1 MAKSGKSVENI
12 QNNVLGQFEL
22 AKRQPAS
29 TFIADEVQRA
39 RELREKFEKNEQL
52 TNEQKYWKAKER
64 IDEATKINE
73 ARFKQIA
80 TNTANYHSLL
90 ESFYNLFGERT
101 DFSKLEL
108 ESLLDE
114 VDLKDTTLIEY
125 TSLHANNTI
134 VTITA
139 AKCTKKYL
147 QLKLHI
153 DYEKHIYVKAEDFET
168 TKNVERTYVQREDDV
183 KLKLEYG
190 NIIKFRQSATAQF
203 LELIEKYNID
213 NQKNSTLKQIDYKD
227 AWNFS
232 EI

>member
-1 MAKSGKSVENI
+1 MGKSVETI
-12 QNNVLGQFEL
+12 QNSVLGQFEL
-22 AKRQPAS
+22 AKRQQAS
-29 TFIADEVQRA
+29 TFIAEEVERA
-39 RELREKFEKNEQL
+39 KKLKAKFEKNEQL
-52 TNEQKYWKAKER
+52 TNAQKYWLAKER

-80 TNTANYHSLL
+80 SNTSNYHTLL

-101 DFSKLEL
+101 DFSKQEL
-108 ESLLDE
+108 ESLIDE
-114 VDLKDTTLIEY
+114 VDLKDNTLIEY
-125 TSLHANNTI
+125 TSIYANNTI

-147 QLKLHI
+147 QIKLHI
-153 DYEKHIYVKAEDFET
+153 DYEKQIFVKAEDFET
-168 TKNVERTYVQREDDV
+168 TKNVEKTYVQREDEV
-183 KLKLEYG
+183 KLKIEYG
-190 NIIKFRQSATAQF
+190 NIIKFRQSATSQF

-213 NQKNSTLKQIDYKD
+213 NQKDTTRKQIDYKE